1 LERGARGHPGSYATL
16 NSQPST
22 LNAFDLMRIGITCY
36 PTFGGSGVVATE
48 LGIALA
54 ERGDE
59 VHFISYALPS
69 RLGLPRPRIFFH
81 EVVAPTYP
89 LFVSPPYTLAL
100 ATKMA
105 EVGKHARLD
114 LLHVHYALPHAIS
127 AILAREMSVGNGV
140 RLKVVTTLH
149 GTDITIVGQDRS
161 YLPITRYG
169 IEKSDAVTAVSR
181 YLHDVTVSEL
191 GIRRPVHVV
200 PNFVDSNLFRPGAVS
215 SYARSLCREEECV
228 LVHVS
233 NFRPVKRIADVLGI
247 FDRVRREIPARLL
260 LIGDG
265 PDRSLAERLALEGG
279 FEDRTIFLG
288 NVPSIET
295 ILPIGKLFLLPS
307 DAESFGL
314 AALEAMACGLPVI
327 GTAVG
332 GLPEVVEDG
341 KSGSLRP
348 VGDVD
353 GMAHAAL
360 SLLRDPEQFAAFSQQ
375 ARHRA
380 VQEFPTEAAVARYR
394 KLYEETLGG

>member
-1 LERGARGHPGSYATL
+1 
-16 NSQPST
+16 
-22 LNAFDLMRIGITCY
+22 MRIGITCY

-48 LGIALA
+48 LGVALA
-54 ERGDE
+54 DRGDE

-69 RLGLPRPRIFFH
+69 RLELPRPRVAFH

-105 EVGKHARLD
+105 EVAASAKLD

-127 AILAREMSVGNGV
+127 AILARDMSNGAGSK
-140 RLKVVTTLH
+140 LKVITTLH

-181 YLHDVTVSEL
+181 HLADVTVAEL
-191 GIRRPVHVV
+191 SVRRPIEMI
-200 PNFVDSNLFRPGAVS
+200 PNFVDANVYRPGGAS
-215 SYARSLCREEECV
+215 LYARTLFPAGEA
-228 LVHVS
+228 LALHIS

-247 FDRVRREIPARLL
+247 FDCLRRYVPARLV

-265 PDRSLAERLALEGG
+265 PERSMAERLARDGG
-279 FEDRTIFLG
+279 FAEQTTFLG
-288 NVPSIET
+288 NVAAIET
-295 ILPIGKLFLLPS
+295 ILPLAKLLLLPS

-314 AALEAMACGLPVI
+314 AALEAMACGVPVI
-327 GTAVG
+327 GTAAG

-341 KSGSLRP
+341 VSGSLRP
-348 VGDVD
+348 VGDIA
-353 GMAHAAL
+353 GMAEAGLAL
-360 SLLRDPEQFAAFSQQ
+360 LTNSSLWEAFSKA
-375 ARHRA
+375 ARRRA
-380 VQEFPTEAAVARYR
+380 VDMFPTGRIVKQYR
-394 KLYEETLGG
+394 DLYEKTLGSA

>member
-1 LERGARGHPGSYATL
+1 
-16 NSQPST
+16 
-22 LNAFDLMRIGITCY
+22 MRIGITCY

-54 ERGDE
+54 KQGDE
-59 VHFISYALPS
+59 IHFISYALPS
-69 RLGLPRPRIFFH
+69 RLGLPRPRVFFH

-105 EVGKHARLD
+105 DVAAHARLD

-127 AILAREMSVGNGV
+127 AILAREMSVGNGI

-161 YLPITRYG
+161 YLPITRWG

-181 YLHDVTVSEL
+181 YLRDVTVREF
-191 GIRRPVHVV
+191 GVRRPVQVI
-200 PNFVDSNLFRPGAVS
+200 PNFVDSRLYRPGEVS
-215 SYARSLCREEECV
+215 PYARSLSREEESV

-233 NFRPVKRIADVLGI
+233 NFRPVKRIADVLAI
-247 FDRVRREIPARLL
+247 FDRVRRQVPARLL

-265 PDRSLAERLALEGG
+265 PDRSLAERLARKGG
-279 FEDRTIFLG
+279 FEESTTFLG

-327 GTAVG
+327 GTSVG
-332 GLPEVVEDG
+332 GLPEVVDDG
-341 KSGSLRP
+341 RSGFLKA

-353 GMAHAAL
+353 GMAEAAL
-360 SLLRDPEQFAAFSQQ
+360 SLLRDPAKLDSFSRE
-375 ARHRA
+375 ARRRA
-380 VQEFPTEAAVARYR
+380 VEEFPIEAAVARYR
-394 KLYEETLGG
+394 TLYEETLAGSG